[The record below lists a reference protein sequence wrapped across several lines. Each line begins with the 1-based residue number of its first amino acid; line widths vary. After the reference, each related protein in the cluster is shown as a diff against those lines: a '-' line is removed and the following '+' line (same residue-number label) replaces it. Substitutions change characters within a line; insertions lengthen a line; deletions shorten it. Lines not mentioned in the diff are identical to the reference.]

1 MIAKFLC
8 HEFSGDGTYRRGD
21 EISRN
26 ATDSSTDQGNA
37 GTQNLHVRHKQ
48 TDTMRDVN
56 KWCWH
61 FLGYWYYTILYFGKR
76 SHNGTRSRD
85 YAFLARNAHVY
96 IYIYIY
102 IYIYLCPTRF
112 IIYGRVLGIWQRR
125 RVWRSV
131 SAIVCQWCPNEN
143 EISRLF
149 PVLERKREK
158 NRASIT
164 SIRIRYDYMDVHDII
179 CISQLHE
186 KETGRKEI
194 RRRMQI
200 HKFALEFSSS
210 DRW

>member
-102 IYIYLCPTRF
+102 IYIFMPDK
-112 IIYGRVLGIWQRR
+112 IYYIWTCVRNMAAPKSLEVGQ
-125 RVWRSV
+125 
-131 SAIVCQWCPNEN
+131 CD
-143 EISRLF
+143 RL
-149 PVLERKREK
+149 PVMSEWKRDLAALPSSWEKKREK
-158 NRASIT
+158 QSIDYLNT
-164 SIRIRYDYMDVHDII
+164 YPIRLYGCTRHYLYFSIA
-179 CISQLHE
+179 
-186 KETGRKEI
+186 RK
-194 RRRMQI
+194 RNGKKGDTQTN
-200 HKFALEFSSS
+200 A
-210 DRW
+210 DT